1 MFRNSPPDV
10 NRDIAMEAMSEST
23 AIVSDGDGTS
33 LLAFPS
39 SCFIRCS
46 AWSISTVRSGL
57 EMPPIS
63 ECRADIP
70 MLASH
75 FLRKLR
81 YIRVTSGFSTEA
93 QRIIQAYRW
102 QGNVREL
109 QNAVQH
115 ALLFGDSAVIQPED
129 LPEYVLNSKTTEN
142 SKANSYQAQV
152 TAFKRSLVKTA
163 LSDARGNHA
172 EAASS
177 LDVSPSYFRRLARDL
192 NITL

>member
-1 MFRNSPPDV
+1 VRLVAATNCDLEERIKEERFREDLYF
-10 NRDIAMEAMSEST
+10 R
-23 AIVSDGDGTS
+23 
-33 LLAFPS
+33 L
-39 SCFIRCS
+39 
-46 AWSISTVRSGL
+46 TVVVL

-81 YIRVTSGFSTEA
+81 YIRVTSGFWTEA